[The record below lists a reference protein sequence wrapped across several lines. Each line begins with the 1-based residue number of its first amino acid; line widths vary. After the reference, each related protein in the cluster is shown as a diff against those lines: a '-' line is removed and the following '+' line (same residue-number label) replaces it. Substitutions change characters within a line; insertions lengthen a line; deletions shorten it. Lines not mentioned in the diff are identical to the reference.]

1 MSTSDGPDDSSVTWD
16 GYTDYREVAGRVA
29 SEIHDATAAAA
40 FIERYHVEGG
50 QFDAREIAEAAGRL
64 KSAAMLLDEQLA
76 YFGEYD
82 DEFQEIL
89 DEWRGDD
96 GRIAKLQRTDLLRT
110 HPDWLTEFIRDLH
123 RAGLLLGYLK
133 AGREEEV
140 KDDGDAADSE
150 VMDVI
155 EEMTL

>member
-1 MSTSDGPDDSSVTWD
+1 MAASDESSDDAVTWD

-40 FIERYHVEGG
+40 FIERYHLEGG
-50 QFDAREIAEAAGRL
+50 EFELREIAEAAGRL
-64 KSAAMLLDEQLA
+64 KSAAMMLDEQLD
-76 YFGEYD
+76 YFGDHD
-82 DEFQEIL
+82 DRFQDIL
-89 DEWRGDD
+89 TKWRGDD
-96 GRIAKLQRTDLLRT
+96 GRIAQLQQTDLTRT
-110 HPDWLTEFIRDLH
+110 HPDWLTDFIRELN

-155 EEMTL
+155 EGMTL

>member
-1 MSTSDGPDDSSVTWD
+1 MATSDAPDDSVTWD

-40 FIERYHVEGG
+40 YIERYHLEGG
-50 QFDAREIAEAAGRL
+50 EFELREIAEAAGRL
-64 KSAAMLLDEQLA
+64 KSAAMMLDEQLD
-76 YFGEYD
+76 YFGQH
-82 DEFQEIL
+82 DERFQDIL
-89 DEWRGDD
+89 DKWRGDD
-96 GRIAKLQRTDLLRT
+96 GRIAKLQQTDLTRN
-110 HPDWLTEFIRDLH
+110 HPDWLTDFVRELH

-140 KDDGDAADSE
+140 KDDGDPADSE